1 MSVSKQS
8 TRFNLLI
15 NSPALR
21 TALILGTVAGFG
33 LLPMARPAAAGQIF
47 LTGHDADFHDTVAG
61 SASATAA
68 LQSESVF
75 VRGGSTLP
83 VLVLDSG
90 TELSSALTALGIP
103 NTRVLPTAVTDSMFS
118 HTTYSAFAVA
128 SEVSC
133 GGCDNSP
140 ADNAAIASHLSA
152 IGAFVTAGGGILGL
166 AGAADPLAYAYVPT
180 AASNGGGNPPSS
192 GFVETAAGTAVGLLA
207 ENGDP
212 THNFFNTPGSPGLS
226 SLFQVAEVNGSN
238 IESLFISGATI
249 GCVGSSCTISS
260 GVPEPSTWAMMLL
273 GFASI
278 GFMAYRRKSK
288 PAFIAA

>member
-1 MSVSKQS
+1 M
-8 TRFNLLI
+8 
-15 NSPALR
+15 
-21 TALILGTVAGFG
+21 G
-33 LLPMARPAAAGQIF
+33 RPAVAGQIF
-47 LTGHDADFHDTVAG
+47 LTGHDADYHATIAG
-61 SASATAA
+61 SASAIAA

-75 VRGGSTLP
+75 VRGGSALP

-103 NTRVLPTAVTDSMFS
+103 NTSVLPTAVTNSMFN
-118 HTTYSAFAVA
+118 HTLYSAFAVA
-128 SEVSC
+128 SEQSC

-140 ADNAAIASHLSA
+140 ADNAAIATHLSA
-152 IGAFVTAGGGILGL
+152 IAAFVTAGGGILGL
-166 AGAADPLAYAYVPT
+166 AGADDPLAYAYVPT

-212 THNFFNTPGSPGLS
+212 THNFFNTPGTGGLS
-226 SLFQVAEVNGSN
+226 PPFQVAEVNGPN
-238 IESLFISGATI
+238 IESVFISGASI
-249 GCVGSSCTISS
+249 GCVGDSCSISGS
-260 GVPEPSTWAMMLL
+260 VPEPSTWAMKLL

-288 PAFIAA
+288 PAFIAT